1 MILGAAARVR
11 RALYGAGILSRTC
24 LPRPVICVGNLS
36 VGGTGKTPHV
46 MHLAR
51 WLTGEGRRVAI
62 LSRGYRRRGRGVA
75 WVSDGA
81 GRIATASE
89 GGDEPVLMARS
100 LPGVPVVVGESRA
113 EAGREALARVPVD
126 VFLLDDGFQ
135 HLSLARDFDLLLVE
149 CESGLGNR
157 LTVPLGRLRE
167 PPSHARFADGMVV
180 TKCPDTAAGEKTAGA
195 VPFPE
200 GRPRA
205 FSRLVPRGIVDSKG
219 SPMDAVPQGSGVFAF
234 SGLARNGQFRDTL
247 EDAGYRVERFLPFPD
262 HHWYDLADMARVARE
277 SGGVPVVTTE
287 KDLVR
292 IPPETPFTVGALR
305 VEVEYLS
312 GWEELSRA
320 ILRSLE
326 RGGPR

>member
-11 RALYGAGILSRTC
+11 RALYGAGALSRVR
-24 LPRPVICVGNLS
+24 LPRPVLCVGNLS

-51 WLTGEGRRVAI
+51 WLTGEGLRVAI
-62 LSRGYRRRGRGVA
+62 LSRGYRRQGRGVF
-75 WVSDGA
+75 WVSDGS
-81 GRIATASE
+81 GRIATALE

-100 LPGVPVVVGESRA
+100 LPGVPVIVGESRA
-113 EAGREALARVPVD
+113 EAGREALTRVPVD
-126 VFLLDDGFQ
+126 AFLLDDGFQ
-135 HLSLARDFDLLLVE
+135 HLSLARDFDLLLVD

-157 LTVPLGRLRE
+157 MTVPLGRLRE
-167 PPSHARFADGMVV
+167 PPSHARFADGLVV
-180 TKCPDTAAGEKTAGA
+180 TKCPDAAAGEKVARA

-205 FSRLVPRGIVDSKG
+205 FSRLVPRGIVDAKG
-219 SPMDAVPQGSGVFAF
+219 SPMDGIPEGSGVFAF

-247 EDAGYRVERFLPFPD
+247 EGAGYRVEGFLAFPD
-262 HHWYDLADMARVARE
+262 HHRYDLADMARIARE
-277 SGGVPVVTTE
+277 SGGLPAVTTE

-292 IPPETPFTVGALR
+292 IPADTPFGVGALR
-305 VEVEYLS
+305 VEVEYLC

-320 ILRSLE
+320 ILRSLG
-326 RGGPR
+326 RGGSR